1 MSAALAIAPQV
12 GLAAACTALD
22 VARATLY
29 RHRQP
34 RAPRSRRASSRALG
48 EDERAQVREL
58 LYSERFR
65 DASPRQVYAAL
76 LDEGVYV
83 ASVATMYRV
92 LRDDDAVHER
102 RRVVNH
108 PAWPKPELVARGPNE
123 VWSWDITKLK
133 GPTKGV
139 FFALYV
145 VLDIYSRY
153 VVGWLL
159 AQSETAGLA
168 ERLLAETIEKEGV
181 ARDHLTI
188 HSDRGAPMKSRTVA
202 EMLADLGVDRSLS
215 RPKTSNDNPFSEAQ
229 FRTVKYCP
237 DFPKRFGSMEDARGF
252 CQPFFRWYNEEHHH
266 SGIALLT
273 PSSVHHGIAEATLVQ
288 RQAVLQKAYEAHPER
303 FIKGPPV
310 VSRPPAE
317 VWINPPPAT
326 ASAIAASGNSDG

>member
-1 MSAALAIAPQV
+1 VKAALAIAPEV
-12 GLAAACTALD
+12 GLTAACEALG
-22 VARATLY
+22 VPRATLY
-29 RHRQP
+29 RHRKP
-34 RAPRSRRASSRALG
+34 RAPRAKGSSSRALTD
-48 EDERAQVREL
+48 DERAQVREVL
-58 LYSERFR
+58 FSERFR
-65 DASPRQVYAAL
+65 DASPPQIYAAL
-76 LDEGVYV
+76 LDEGVYL
-83 ASVATMYRV
+83 ASIATMYRV
-92 LRDDDAVHER
+92 LREDRSARDR
-102 RRVVNH
+102 RRVVRH
-108 PAWPKPELVARGPNE
+108 PAWPKPELVARGPNQ

-139 FFALYV
+139 FFCLYV
-145 VLDIYSRY
+145 VIDIYSRY

-181 ARDHLTI
+181 ARAQLTI

-237 DFPKRFGSMEDARGF
+237 DFPGRFGSMEDGRAF

-273 PSSVHHGIAEATLVQ
+273 PASVHHGTAEAILVQ
-288 RQAVLQKAYEAHPER
+288 RQSALLKAHAAHPER
-303 FIKGPPV
+303 FVHGPPTV
-310 VSRPPAE
+310 ARPPSE
-317 VWINPPPAT
+317 VWINPPST
-326 ASAIAASGNSDG
+326 AAALQLPHGDEK